1 MAIPVYLW
9 LEDDGGIRIKGNVD
23 LNGREGS
30 IEVSELMHSIEQVT
44 DPLNGKI
51 TAKSLHSS
59 YSFMKEIDN
68 SSPFL
73 YKALSTGQTL
83 KSAVFRFYRINY
95 NGQEQEYFRTTL
107 EEVKVIEIEP
117 LMMDVKNHHWEK
129 HNHTEYIDFSYKKIT
144 WHYLDGNVIHSDS
157 WNERNA

>member
-9 LEDDGGIRIKGNVD
+9 LEDDGGSCIKGNVD
-23 LNGREGS
+23 LTGREGS
-30 IEVSELMHSIEQVT
+30 IEVSELMHSVEQVT
-44 DPLNGKI
+44 DPLTGKN

-68 SSPFL
+68 SSSYL
-73 YKALSTGQTL
+73 YKALSTGQTF
-83 KSAVFRFYRINY
+83 KSAVFRFYKINC
-95 NGQEQEYFRTTL
+95 NGQEEEYFRTTL

-129 HNHTEYIDFSYKKIT
+129 HNHTEYIDFSYKKIK

-157 WNERNA
+157 WNERNS